1 MKLKQLLTLAL
12 VFTSLNSFSLEVPF
26 YFAIPK
32 KSYLKLVDYDA
43 FEDVKMKGTTSEDA
57 GLRVIRFNNIA
68 EDEPLNTKKIKMT
81 NNFREMGKSGFLKT
95 GDIILS
101 LRLGW
106 ENTVA
111 YGHIQMGTSHSGM
124 LYVDEG
130 VIKHL
135 DMPLD
140 EDHNGAEYSGD
151 FNSTYYSNVEA
162 FHVLR
167 PKNFGEFQRTN
178 FLKMIKLLKSNIP
191 ALHAKG
197 LLGFNANYL
206 TAKYNAYGGKNSKDT
221 FVTTLAN
228 ILVNKDINSTDLTMY
243 CSELAWAILSLS
255 NCTLEEL
262 TSNTARNAKC
272 IKNIFNPIPLIGD
285 NSLTSGPL
293 QILNA
298 MNVSTQEKIDLTNS
312 LFQEG
317 VINNMGEGHRKLALN
332 PEIQNLVHIVNLI
345 QNAKLNN
352 ESTINFPKPNTP
364 ISEVENMIN
373 QKGNLNY
380 SPTAFLINTMLPDDN
395 PQRAFEYVATIIT
408 HK

>member
-1 MKLKQLLTLAL
+1 
-12 VFTSLNSFSLEVPF
+12 
-26 YFAIPK
+26 
-32 KSYLKLVDYDA
+32 
-43 FEDVKMKGTTSEDA
+43 
-57 GLRVIRFNNIA
+57 
-68 EDEPLNTKKIKMT
+68 MT
-81 NNFREMGKSGFLKT
+81 ENFREMGKSGFLKT

-130 VIKHL
+130 VVKHL
-135 DMPLD
+135 DMPFD
-140 EDHNGAEYSGD
+140 EEHNGIDYSGD
-151 FNSTYYSNVEA
+151 FNSAYYSNVEA

-167 PKNFGEFQRTN
+167 PKNFTEFQRTN
-178 FLKMIKLLKSNIP
+178 FLKMINLLRSNIP
-191 ALHAKG
+191 ELRARG

-206 TAKYNAYGGKNSKDT
+206 SAKYNTYGGKNSKDA
-221 FVTTLAN
+221 FVTTFAN
-228 ILVNKDINSTDLTMY
+228 ILLNKDINSTDLKMY

-262 TSNTARNAKC
+262 KTNTAKNASC
-272 IKNIFNPIPLIGD
+272 IKNIFTPIPLVGE

-298 MNVSTQEKIDLTNS
+298 MSISVQEKIDLSNS

-317 VINNMGEGHRKLALN
+317 VILNMGEGHRKLALS
-332 PEIQNLVHIVNLI
+332 PETQNLTYILKMI

-352 ESTINFPKPNTP
+352 EPTINFPQPNTP
-364 ISEVENMIN
+364 VSVVENMVN

-395 PQRAFEYVATIIT
+395 PQRAFEYVTTIIP